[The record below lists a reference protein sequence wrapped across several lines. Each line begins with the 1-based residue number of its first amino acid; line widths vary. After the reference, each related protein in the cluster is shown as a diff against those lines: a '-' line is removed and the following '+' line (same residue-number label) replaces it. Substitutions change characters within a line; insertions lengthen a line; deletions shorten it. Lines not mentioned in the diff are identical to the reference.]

1 MSTIGN
7 SSGHLSIHT
16 QISADIVG
24 DTAQKGTKKSS
35 EKISQEREQ
44 RKSNHADRNKDD
56 HRSEHAKNR
65 KLRDNQNSDSRT
77 AVVDRELEEKMLA
90 GNGAKVT
97 SHLQS
102 QVQSNPGSLASMQL
116 SKLSM
121 NGGIAGTG
129 SKEDSMKAFEAYMV
143 QMMMKEMRKTLP
155 KGAFGS
161 NSMDMFMDMFD
172 QAIAEQMAQRGGI
185 GLSDSLERQFQSRQ
199 ESTTG
204 GFSSQQGFS
213 SSKHEGGETS
223 SFTNTSQDLDSRQI
237 AMKLKKM
244 GVSTTHLEKFQNM
257 YQTWKEGEK
266 IDTNSYDQHDAVWRR
281 FTSSDVFQNA
291 NLQKSKVDP
300 LLDKNREQ
308 LINKMIIDDISLS
321 MMDPSMAN
329 VGFEQSGNEY
339 GSSIGTERV
348 YGLDINLLTQD
359 PWKLQQIL
367 NHRNDQ
373 EHLVGSKNSL
383 SNSHNHEVISVDNRV
398 DNASNTSV
406 ENFEGG
412 IESFYESRNGWNS
425 IQDNE
430 TILQPEYG
438 M

>member
-35 EKISQEREQ
+35 EKIAREREQ
-44 RKSNHADRNKDD
+44 RKSNNRNHED
-56 HRSEHAKNR
+56 HRSEHAKNQ
-65 KLRDNQNSDSRT
+65 KLRDNPNPDSRN
-77 AVVDRELEEKMLA
+77 AVVDQEIEEKMLA
-90 GNGAKVT
+90 GNGAKVS

-102 QVQSNPGSLASMQL
+102 QVQSSPGSLASMQL

-185 GLSDSLERQFQSRQ
+185 GLSESLERQFQSRQ

-266 IDTNSYDQHDAVWRR
+266 IDTNSYEQQD
-281 FTSSDVFQNA
+281 DV
-291 NLQKSKVDP
+291 
-300 LLDKNREQ
+300 
-308 LINKMIIDDISLS
+308 
-321 MMDPSMAN
+321 
-329 VGFEQSGNEY
+329 
-339 GSSIGTERV
+339 
-348 YGLDINLLTQD
+348 
-359 PWKLQQIL
+359 
-367 NHRNDQ
+367 
-373 EHLVGSKNSL
+373 
-383 SNSHNHEVISVDNRV
+383 
-398 DNASNTSV
+398 
-406 ENFEGG
+406 
-412 IESFYESRNGWNS
+412 
-425 IQDNE
+425 
-430 TILQPEYG
+430 
-438 M
+438 